1 MWESERSLENWGE
14 AQTVKKG
21 FPLRNKLTPQDPR
34 KKSDVVVHAQSHHGN
49 TRDKQIPGRQV
60 PGQGTAPKVFLW
72 LLHVST
78 CTCTYLNTRTHTHTR
93 QQGKGITHCCLFV
106 IHTLSP
112 APGTVPHTNRRSSSQ
127 VSRLENSVL
136 DQRFR
141 ASGGE

>member
-1 MWESERSLENWGE
+1 MAQSHWREIFAEEMWESERSLENWGE

-21 FPLRNKLTPQDPR
+21 FPPRNELTPQDPC

-78 CTCTYLNTRTHTHTR
+78 CTYTYLNTSTHTHT
-93 QQGKGITHCCLFV
+93 QQGRGI
-106 IHTLSP
+106 ITLQSVCHSHSHP
-112 APGTVPHTNRRSSSQ
+112 NSWHSAAHKQAKQQPG
-127 VSRLENSVL
+127 
-136 DQRFR
+136 
-141 ASGGE
+141 